1 MLKTKNDQEFV
12 LEFMSDGKVH
22 LYKAEYGLDKERVPD
37 VTDVIRMRDEMGMEW
52 SWIMQRHGQIV
63 PKNNQVTPNE
73 ARKQVQ
79 RRVGRDYDI
88 IRTDPHN
95 AQEEMRKYFGVEVK
109 NDYLAEGYDKVDD
122 EDEEDDLQ

>member
-1 MLKTKNDQEFV
+1 MFV
-12 LEFMSDGKVH
+12 CLV
-22 LYKAEYGLDKERVPD
+22 LD

-52 SWIMQRHGQIV
+52 SWIMQREGQTV
-63 PKNNQVTPNE
+63 PKNNQVTPAE

-79 RRVGRDYDI
+79 RRVGRDYDE
-88 IRTDPHN
+88 IRTNPHS

-122 EDEEDDLQ
+122 EEEES